1 MSEITIPMFYI
12 ELETQPKLA
21 SEMVLLG
28 SILIREACV
37 RIRMTAC
44 EQNGVR
50 SWILPVLRDLLVF
63 WQIENTPE
71 RDS

>member
-1 MSEITIPMFYI
+1 MVSEITIPMFYI

-28 SILIREACV
+28 STLIREACV

-50 SWILPVLRDLLVF
+50 SWIFTSVKGSSCLLA
-63 WQIENTPE
+63 NRE
-71 RDS
+71 RSRKR

>member
-1 MSEITIPMFYI
+1 MVSEITIPMFYI

-28 SILIREACV
+28 STLIREACV

-50 SWILPVLRDLLVF
+50 SWILP
-63 WQIENTPE
+63 QC
-71 RDS
+71 